1 VIVRKLQFKTRKYIT
16 SEGKEYVSDGVAGSH
31 SPFANQL
38 IAALDSQGSTDGLLT
53 LSELMTYLEKL
64 KTAPQF
70 EKFGSNKQGS
80 EFVFVVK

>member
-1 VIVRKLQFKTRKYIT
+1 VIVRKLQFKTRKHIT
-16 SEGKEYVSDGVAGSH
+16 SGGKEYVSDGVAGSH